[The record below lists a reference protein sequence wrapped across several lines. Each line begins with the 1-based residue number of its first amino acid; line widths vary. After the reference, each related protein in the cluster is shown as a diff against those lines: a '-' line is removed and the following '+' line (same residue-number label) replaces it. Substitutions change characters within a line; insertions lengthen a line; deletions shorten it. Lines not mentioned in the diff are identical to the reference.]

1 MTVEEQIDFGGRAER
16 AYHTYFKAYFE
27 NRYEGLYEKFKS
39 DEAEELL
46 AIKAELRA
54 IQVVERDLLNA
65 IDTGRLARIQIQ
77 DTL

>member
-16 AYHTYFKAYFE
+16 AYHSYFKAYFE
-27 NRYEGLYEKFKS
+27 SRYEGLYEKFKS

-65 IDTGRLARIQIQ
+65 IDTGRLARIQTQ

>member
-1 MTVEEQIDFGGRAER
+1 MTIEEQIDFGGRAER

-65 IDTGRLARIQIQ
+65 IDTGRLARIQTQ

>member
-16 AYHTYFKAYFE
+16 AYHSYFKAYFE

-39 DEAEELL
+39 DEAEELM